1 MIRLSLLMAGLLM
14 ASALSLV
21 TARYQ
26 SRLLYVQA
34 DKLDDQAR
42 ELDIQW
48 RRLQLQRAELARN
61 ARTDAIARKDLGMQP
76 RRPADTWYVRGGPAT
91 GAPVAGTA
99 GGGTQQEGRP

>member
-1 MIRLSLLMAGLLM
+1 MIRLNLLLAGVLM

-61 ARTDAIARKDLGMQP
+61 ARTDAIARKDLGMLP
-76 RRPADTWYVRGGPAT
+76 SSAADTWFVRGAPAAAT
-91 GAPVAGTA
+91 GGT
-99 GGGTQQEGRP
+99 P